1 MSDTDLDIYIY
12 MHLYFQMT
20 QMNHNEFKARVGR
33 TTFEVVGCDHEFNTI
48 ISKVGY
54 IRSFYVSVR

>member
-1 MSDTDLDIYIY
+1 
-12 MHLYFQMT
+12 MT

-48 ISKVGY
+48 VSKVGY
-54 IRSFYVSVR
+54 IRSFYVFIR